1 MNITLEK
8 FGYPETLVKEY
19 DNWVVLLKPE
29 QTTLGTFIIANKSEA
44 TYLGK
49 LPLEDWAEFSSV
61 SRDAEL
67 VLTNELGAE
76 KFNYL
81 ALMMKDPNVH
91 FHLVPRYSK
100 PQSFNGR
107 DYVDKDWPGKT
118 ELGKIDLNEESF
130 DILLERLRG
139 AIG

>member
-44 TYLGK
+44 TYLGE
-49 LPLEDWAEFSSV
+49 LPPEDWAEFSSV

-67 VLTNELGAE
+67 LLINELGAE

-118 ELGKIDLNEESF
+118 ELRKIDLSEELF